1 MRPVAGLN
9 SEIEPKNRQL
19 DILNQARN
27 DDYADPRY
35 GFAGVC
41 EIEVARFYWC
51 SILDFHHHKTP
62 TFIVTRTVCNAFSHI
77 APHDL
82 FCQTKLDIC
91 LGMKSECMGFE
102 SSCRTPETE
111 PCCEC
116 SFADCPLESEG
127 CALILKMC
135 GDEKG
140 PDGEGFNY
148 HDAILKA
155 EGRVPRKGRR
165 AIRING
171 VAAPKPKIVEFKA
184 GLQTQAARTLSM
196 PSLMS

>member
-41 EIEVARFYWC
+41 EIEVARFYC
-51 SILDFHHHKTP
+51 
-62 TFIVTRTVCNAFSHI
+62 HI

>member
-1 MRPVAGLN
+1 MCLFRFL
-9 SEIEPKNRQL
+9 Q
-19 DILNQARN
+19 
-27 DDYADPRY
+27 DPHY

-41 EIEVARFYWC
+41 EIEVARFYC
-51 SILDFHHHKTP
+51 
-62 TFIVTRTVCNAFSHI
+62 HI

-82 FCQTKLDIC
+82 FCQTKLDVC
-91 LGMKSECMGFE
+91 LEMKSECMGFE

-116 SFADCPLESEG
+116 SFSDCPLESEG
-127 CALILKMC
+127 CDLILKLC
-135 GDEKG
+135 GDENG

-155 EGRVPRKGRR
+155 EGRAPREGRR

-171 VAAPKPKIVEFKA
+171 VAAPKAKTIDFGTRLEA
-184 GLQTQAARTLSM
+184 EAARTISM
-196 PSLMS
+196 SSPMS

>member
-1 MRPVAGLN
+1 
-9 SEIEPKNRQL
+9 
-19 DILNQARN
+19 
-27 DDYADPRY
+27 
-35 GFAGVC
+35 
-41 EIEVARFYWC
+41 
-51 SILDFHHHKTP
+51 
-62 TFIVTRTVCNAFSHI
+62 
-77 APHDL
+77 
-82 FCQTKLDIC
+82 
-91 LGMKSECMGFE
+91 MKSECMGFE

-148 HDAILKA
+148 HDAILKGMVFLSLMVNIRLLSLPA